1 MGAIKNNNPDLLC
14 SFIFVAIGVA
24 TLVASTTLAVGNL
37 AMMGPGF
44 MPIAISIVVIAIG
57 LVVGIAAI
65 SRNPEAISPI
75 RLRPLL
81 TLLLVVGG
89 FAFGA
94 EFLGFVITSAG
105 LVFFGSMA
113 DRDWRLKEALISSL
127 VLTAFGVLVFIKGLD
142 VQMQLGLF

>member
-1 MGAIKNNNPDLLC
+1 
-14 SFIFVAIGVA
+14 
-24 TLVASTTLAVGNL
+24 
-37 AMMGPGF
+37 
-44 MPIAISIVVIAIG
+44 MPIAISIAVIAIG